1 MSRKLLTDMRAD
13 KLGLSRAELSQARA
27 CLEVINLNNFFEL
40 STYHLKVTL
49 SFFGLGS
56 EIFVGL
62 GNQEKN
68 LKCFHQFSY
77 SMALFEMF
85 S

>member
-1 MSRKLLTDMRAD
+1 MHNKRN

-27 CLEVINLNNFFEL
+27 CREVINLNDFFEL

-56 EIFVGL
+56 KIFIGL
-62 GNQEKN
+62 AK
-68 LKCFHQFSY
+68 KHTKYFHEF
-77 SMALFEMF
+77 
-85 S
+85 

>member
-1 MSRKLLTDMRAD
+1 MIDWVFQRFPAD
-13 KLGLSRAELSQARA
+13 YVSLSKYQSFNTLNKLGLSRAELSQARA

-56 EIFVGL
+56 EIFNGL
-62 GNQEKN
+62 A
-68 LKCFHQFSY
+68 HQKY
-77 SMALFEMF
+77 I
-85 S
+85 

>member
-1 MSRKLLTDMRAD
+1 MYVVIMNVIDDINKLR
-13 KLGLSRAELSQARA
+13 LSRAELSQARA

-56 EIFVGL
+56 EIFIGL
-62 GNQEKN
+62 ANQKTFEI
-68 LKCFHQFSY
+68 FS
-77 SMALFEMF
+77 
-85 S
+85 